1 MERTLCLI
9 KPDAVQRGLMGE
21 VISRVERKG
30 LQVVGMKLLTVS
42 PELAALHYAEHEGKH
57 FYGKLVEYITS
68 GPVVALCVQGHRAV
82 GVLRSL
88 IGKTDP
94 AEAQTGT
101 IRGDFGLT
109 KGRNLV
115 HAADSPEAAAREI
128 ALYFTPEELASYE
141 QALLAWVYRDD

>member
-21 VISRVERKG
+21 VISRIERKG
-30 LQVVGMKLLTVS
+30 FQVVGMKLLTVT

-57 FYGKLVEYITS
+57 FYVKLVEYITS

-101 IRGDFGLT
+101 IRGDFGLS

-128 ALYFTPEELASYE
+128 ALYFAPEELTSRE
-141 QALLAWVYRDD
+141 QALLAWIYRDD